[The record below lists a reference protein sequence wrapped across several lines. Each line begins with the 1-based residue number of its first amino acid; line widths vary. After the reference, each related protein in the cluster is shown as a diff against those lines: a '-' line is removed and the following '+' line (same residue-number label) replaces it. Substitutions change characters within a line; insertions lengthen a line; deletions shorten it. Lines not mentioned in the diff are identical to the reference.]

1 MPSLEF
7 LIDPRRGSQ
16 RFPIEPLP
24 FVLGRDRNANF
35 TVPSASVSKRHAEV
49 FEREGRFWLRD
60 LGSRNGTSVNGVR
73 ATEICLSEGDIIHLA
88 HSEFRFLGDQV
99 ADGSGDSQ
107 LPPGTDQ
114 VKGKTP
120 PSILHGRPILQEMIQ
135 ARAIRVIFQPI
146 VDLLN
151 GDVIAFEA
159 LGRGCSP
166 QLSTRP
172 ADLFRLANLCAMG
185 GELSRAFRRVAVKQS
200 VTLPD
205 RAALFCNLHPD
216 EFLKL
221 KPEEMDQLL
230 PSLPEG
236 RRLVLEVHEET
247 IADVPFLR
255 RLRDDLKARG
265 VGLAYDDFGAGQ
277 SRLAELAEVP
287 PDYVKLDMRLI
298 QGIDGKDGRRDVVQA
313 ICELASKLRITVI
326 AEGIERPGELDTC
339 VKAGCRVGQGF
350 LLGHPEYNGPV
361 QDRMATVTRNDVCA
375 QLDSY
380 RKARRFKVAKLL
392 G

>member
-1 MPSLEF
+1 MPRFEYLV
-7 LIDPRRGSQ
+7 DPRRGSQ
-16 RFPIEPLP
+16 RFAIDPLP
-24 FVLGRDRNANF
+24 FVIGRDRNANF
-35 TVPSASVSKRHAEV
+35 MVPSQSVSKRHAEV
-49 FEREGRFWLRD
+49 FEREGRFWIRD
-60 LGSRNGTSVNGVR
+60 LGSRNGTSVNGLRVN
-73 ATEICLSEGDIIHLA
+73 EIVLSEGDIIHLA
-88 HSEFRFLGDQV
+88 HSEFRYLADQ
-99 ADGSGDSQ
+99 AAEAGGEPQ
-107 LPPGTDQ
+107 PPGTDQ

-120 PSILHGRPILQEMIQ
+120 PSVLQGRPILQEMIQ
-135 ARAIRVIFQPI
+135 SRAIRVIFQPI
-146 VDLLN
+146 VDLLS

-172 ADLFRLANLCAMG
+172 ADLFRLANMCAMG
-185 GELSRAFRRVAVKQS
+185 GDLSRAFRRVAVKQAI
-200 VTLPD
+200 TLPD
-205 RAALFCNLHPD
+205 GAALFCNLHPD

-230 PSLPEG
+230 PSLPVG

-247 IADVPFLR
+247 IADVPLLR
-255 RLRDDLKARG
+255 RLRDDLRARG

-298 QGIDGKDGRRDVVQA
+298 QGIDGKDGRRDVVHA
-313 ICELASKLRITVI
+313 ICELAGRLGVTVI
-326 AEGIERPGELDTC
+326 AEGIEKPGELHAC
-339 VKAGCRVGQGF
+339 VRAGCRVGQGF

-361 QDRMATVTRNDVCA
+361 ANRMPTVTRNDVIE
-375 QLDSY
+375 QLDQY
-380 RKARRFKVAKLL
+380 RKARRLKVARLL